1 MRIENLY
8 IKYLSEP
15 VVLIGEGEYNLD
27 DLQEVKVTD
36 SFLGLD
42 RAVITCQNEQPFAN
56 CTTEQYLKSLVD
68 ECRCIPMSLGLLK
81 KV

>member
-1 MRIENLY
+1 M
-8 IKYLSEP
+8 
-15 VVLIGEGEYNLD
+15 LIGEGEYNLD

-56 CTTEQYLKSLVD
+56 CTTEHYLKSLVD